1 MKKSFYKYLFALF
14 IGCFLVGCNHDED
27 TLSIIDEST
36 DSVLAAAPD
45 YEYRTILYLNIC
57 DEEKNSLLTLDGKTP
72 IKQVHIKYD
81 YNKEMLSNHIFFKE
95 TYMRDVNPT
104 DAYYTIGYYD
114 ALEYV
119 KATEIKGKYFYTHVE
134 NPNPKFLYGCLEASF
149 HQYPIFSILSYLPE
163 ITNKYVSLKKNS
175 LLLGLPLN
183 FYYDEN
189 KEATMFVTWEKE
201 NGTVSTDK
209 ITCKWQFE
217 ENVDFLHGFEDIR
230 TYKQF
235 LRPVQIYVNDELMWD
250 INNYQVLDSDSKE
263 DKVAKNQITLYPYIE
278 LTK

>member
-1 MKKSFYKYLFALF
+1 MEDKLSCRVKLLFQPSEEGVKSGSVMMIEHGVLDDVD
-14 IGCFLVGCNHDED
+14 IIVGQHVTN
-27 TLSIIDEST
+27 
-36 DSVLAAAPD
+36 
-45 YEYRTILYLNIC
+45 
-57 DEEKNSLLTLDGKTP
+57 
-72 IKQVHIKYD
+72 
-81 YNKEMLSNHIFFKE
+81 
-95 TYMRDVNPT
+95 
-104 DAYYTIGYYD
+104 
-114 ALEYV
+114 ALESGV
-119 KATEIKGKYFYTHVE
+119 MGVCPGESQASSRHFKIEFVELKVKPKATEIKGKYFYTHVE

-149 HQYPIFSILSYLPE
+149 YQYPIFSILSYLPE

-235 LRPVQIYVNDELMWD
+235 LRPAQIYVNDELMWD
-250 INNYQVLDSDSKE
+250 INNYQVLDSDSEE